1 MRSRAAASSIYAP
14 GTNLLLLPIEYMTEV
29 HDQVAA
35 TAEEFNCPG
44 DLHVG
49 TNIYGFIKVASAMF
63 RQGSV

>member
-1 MRSRAAASSIYAP
+1 
-14 GTNLLLLPIEYMTEV
+14 MTEV

-63 RQGSV
+63 RQGVV